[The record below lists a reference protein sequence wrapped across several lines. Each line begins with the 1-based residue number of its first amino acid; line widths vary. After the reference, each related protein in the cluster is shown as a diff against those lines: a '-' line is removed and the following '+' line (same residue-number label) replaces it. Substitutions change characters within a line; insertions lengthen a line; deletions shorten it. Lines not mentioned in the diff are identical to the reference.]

1 MPAMLE
7 RIHAPCGD
15 RRRRPECP
23 NSARRRAP
31 PPRTGAA
38 DSREARRGWRGRAT
52 AGLLRCAARSGAPA
66 PAGGWVS
73 CRTRRRFDF
82 ALFPRA
88 VPTAG
93 SGVPARCPRRD
104 RQRADGRRD
113 RRRDAVQDQAAD
125 VFARRAATVAFGV
138 NPPEQRPSVGERR
151 HLAPAQR
158 TAEQHGAMIAR
169 SGSAWVV

>member
-52 AGLLRCAARSGAPA
+52 AGLFAMCGAFGSPCTCR
-66 PAGGWVS
+66 WVGQLPDPTLIGS
-73 CRTRRRFDF
+73 

-88 VPTAG
+88 MPAASSGASRALSVAATARG
-93 SGVPARCPRRD
+93 RMGEMRRVSQALHRHTPAYS
-104 RQRADGRRD
+104 RA
-113 RRRDAVQDQAAD
+113 
-125 VFARRAATVAFGV
+125 ARRSS
-138 NPPEQRPSVGERR
+138 PP
-151 HLAPAQR
+151 A
-158 TAEQHGAMIAR
+158 
-169 SGSAWVV
+169 